1 MNTPL
6 LLSHQ
11 QRTLTNLRA
20 SRRLPW
26 SIALLKASRRASSTN
41 CSSPETQREPAIRL
55 VSQSTRGEIRPISLR
70 NQVCTS
76 NGAVMKRRSR
86 SADRRD
92 LKLPTQIIS
101 VPFHVLLI
109 GYLDFLISQETV
121 RSHLISGTIQT
132 TPH

>member
-1 MNTPL
+1 MIWVG
-6 LLSHQ
+6 SFK
-11 QRTLTNLRA
+11 
-20 SRRLPW
+20 S
-26 SIALLKASRRASSTN
+26 
-41 CSSPETQREPAIRL
+41 QREPAIRL

-101 VPFHVLLI
+101 VPFQVLLI
-109 GYLDFLISQETV
+109 GYLAFLTSQETV
-121 RSHLISGTIQT
+121 RSHLISGTVQT
-132 TPH
+132 TPHLRTYCIQREGCS